1 MYKVLAVQVRSL
13 ESYVKKYDDFPKP
26 GVSFCDIVPL
36 LNGHFSEA
44 IQAMSDLLT
53 PMEWQNV
60 DVLAG
65 IDSRGFIFAGALADK
80 HNKQFLPVRKAG
92 KLPGRV
98 AQETYKK
105 EYGSDAIEM
114 PYGQGRMV
122 IIDDVLATGGT
133 LRAAANLA
141 NKTGYDVQHL
151 MVLID
156 IRALNQFEWNA
167 LKARSVIQYQ

>member
-1 MYKVLAVQVRSL
+1 
-13 ESYVKKYDDFPKP
+13 VKKYDNFPKL
-26 GVSFCDIVPL
+26 GVSFCDIVSL
-36 LNGHFSEA
+36 LNVHFSKA

-53 PMEWQNV
+53 PIEWQNV

-65 IDSRGFIFAGALADK
+65 IDSRGFIFAGSLAEK
-80 HNKQFLPVRKAG
+80 HNKPFIIPVRKAG

-105 EYGSDAIEM
+105 EYGSNAIEIS
-114 PYGQGRMV
+114 YGEGRMV

-133 LRAAANLA
+133 LRASANLA
-141 NKTGYDVQHL
+141 NNTGYNVQHL

-156 IRALNQFEWNA
+156 IRALNQFEWNF
-167 LKARSVIQYQ
+167 LKARSVIQYH